1 MAIDDIHIYDLQFPI
16 ADSIKNELS
25 GQQAIKGN
33 EWSEIT
39 QQGKIIAAVHPQ
51 NQDIGSTSWS
61 VYTDTS
67 AARVLNGYKLLRR
80 SWVMKT
86 TNKISNPI
94 LLRLYFTD
102 EEAEMLRKRND
113 CSRCADSV
121 SAYDFGVYQYSG
133 SVASTVNSY
142 LHDNIQDDYSLVDAK
157 DFDLVPYD
165 KGYYAEI
172 KTFTNHE
179 FYIIVPERFTDMKTT
194 LSASLAASSNQVQL
208 NWNSV
213 KEQDLDYYNVEL
225 AKSDADYDAGN
236 FSSIHRENA
245 KNIGSSAYVFT
256 DADSKDKGPYYYRL
270 KLVFKNGYTKY
281 TPAQTINFDAV
292 AIPIAVYPN
301 PSSSGIFNILLPPGN
316 GNSTTLELTNSS
328 GQVIMKRTIAPA
340 GGISKQTIDLSPAQ
354 YAASV
359 YLLKIKTRDREKI
372 VKLVKL
378 K

>member
-1 MAIDDIHIYDLQFPI
+1 M
-16 ADSIKNELS
+16 
-25 GQQAIKGN
+25 
-33 EWSEIT
+33 
-39 QQGKIIAAVHPQ
+39 
-51 NQDIGSTSWS
+51 
-61 VYTDTS
+61 
-67 AARVLNGYKLLRR
+67 
-80 SWVMKT
+80 
-86 TNKISNPI
+86 
-94 LLRLYFTD
+94 
-102 EEAEMLRKRND
+102 
-113 CSRCADSV
+113 
-121 SAYDFGVYQYSG
+121 YQYSG